1 MSIGMDFF
9 NHYGAVIDCAKNTL
23 SLSPV
28 MNPLPLES
36 KRNVPTIVSNVT
48 ISETVEIPARS
59 KMLIRGTL
67 AYPSLLV
74 GQEGLLE
81 PTYKGEGKLLVAR
94 SLNTVSYNNQ
104 LMVEVVNIGQA
115 PITLYSGT
123 TIASFSPNIAV
134 HPITKKDGDK
144 MNATMP
150 NIDLNG
156 TELNNSQRQELEAL
170 ISEFRD
176 LFVSPGQSL
185 GRTSTIKHSIRV
197 EGPPVRQPLR
207 CIPFALQDTVQT
219 EVQKMLI
226 QRVIR
231 ESSSPWSSPVL
242 MVKKKDGT
250 WRFCVDYR
258 KLNAITHKDAY
269 PLPRIDETLE
279 SLSGSQFFTTLDLA
293 SGYWQVEVEGD
304 KEKTAFST

>member
-1 MSIGMDFF
+1 M
-9 NHYGAVIDCAKNTL
+9 
-23 SLSPV
+23 
-28 MNPLPLES
+28 
-36 KRNVPTIVSNVT
+36 
-48 ISETVEIPARS
+48 
-59 KMLIRGTL
+59 
-67 AYPSLLV
+67 LV

-81 PTYKGEGKLLVAR
+81 PTYKGQGKLLVSR
-94 SLNTVSYNNQ
+94 SLNTVSHDNQ
-104 LMVEVVNIGQA
+104 LMVVVVNIGQA

-123 TIASFSPNIAV
+123 TIASFSPNIPV
-134 HPITKKDGDK
+134 HPISQKDRDM

-150 NIDLNG
+150 DIDLNG
-156 TELNNSQRQELEAL
+156 TELNDSQRRELEAL

-176 LFVSPGQSL
+176 IFVSPGQSL

-207 CIPFALQDTVQT
+207 RIPFALQDTVRA
-219 EVQKMLI
+219 EVQKMLK
-226 QRVIR
+226 QGVIK

-269 PLPRIDETLE
+269 PLPRINETLE

-293 SGYWQVEVEGD
+293 LGYWQV
-304 KEKTAFST
+304 KKKKTAFSTREGHFESNVMPFGLTNAIQPPLRDSWCVFWQVLLMNSA